1 VNDPAR
7 VRRKAA
13 VAVAIGA
20 RPPHGVIFVERASHL
35 RDHPGQIGL
44 PGGGVDADDGDDL
57 ERTVLRELHEEIG
70 VARERVT
77 IVGRLPQV
85 SQRVNTF
92 DVTPFVAVIAPGPF
106 TIDGNE
112 TAGMFTI
119 PLAVV
124 LSDALRK
131 GTIDVAERVVDTYL
145 LDYDGRRIWGLTGR
159 ILQSFAEAWNEPQA
173 ALRAS
178 VERALDGG

>member
-1 VNDPAR
+1 MNDPAR
-7 VRRKAA
+7 ARRKAA
-13 VAVAIGA
+13 VAVAINA
-20 RPPHGVIFVERASHL
+20 RPPHGLIFVERASHL

-44 PGGGVDADDGDDL
+44 PGGGVDPEDRGDL
-57 ERTVLRELHEEIG
+57 ERTVIRELHEEIG
-70 VARERVT
+70 VERERVRL
-77 IVGRLPQV
+77 VGRLAEV

-106 TIDGNE
+106 TIDGSE

-119 PLAVV
+119 PLTVV

-131 GTIDVAERVVDTYL
+131 GTIDVAERIVDTYL

-159 ILQSFAEAWNEPQA
+159 ILQLFAEAWHDAQTG
-173 ALRAS
+173 LRAA
-178 VERALDGG
+178 VEEAFEA